1 LVQNGLSPRWQQYNI
16 RREESMKNAR
26 KALLVLLDAAGFVV
40 AALVLMAADN
50 AKPPYLPGITVTD
63 EHPNG
68 CVDCHKSQ
76 GEGQDFR
83 LNVSLAKLGKHPK
96 IDAIVK
102 KLPED
107 CMMCHKEGGK
117 VAALNIMLHKAHYEK
132 GAESPFIKFYQGAC
146 LNCHKLDAASG
157 KMSVKSGPK
166 NW

>member
-1 LVQNGLSPRWQQYNI
+1 
-16 RREESMKNAR
+16 MKNAR
-26 KALLVLLDAAGFVV
+26 KPLLILVAGFVAFAV
-40 AALVLMAADN
+40 APLTAQE
-50 AKPPYLPGITVTD
+50 AKVPYLPGITTAD

-68 CVDCHKSQ
+68 CVDCHKNQ

-107 CMMCHKEGGK
+107 CMMCHREGGK
-117 VAALNIMLHKAHYEK
+117 VSPLFLMLHKAHYEN
-132 GAESPFIKFYQGAC
+132 GNNSPFIKFYQGSC

-157 KMSVKSGPK
+157 KMTVKSGPK